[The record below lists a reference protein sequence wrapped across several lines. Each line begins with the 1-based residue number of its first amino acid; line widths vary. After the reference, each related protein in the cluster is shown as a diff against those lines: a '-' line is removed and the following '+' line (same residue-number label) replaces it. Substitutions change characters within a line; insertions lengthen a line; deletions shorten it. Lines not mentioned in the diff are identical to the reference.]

1 MPYLI
6 DGHNLIG
13 QIPGIELDDPNDEA
27 KLVQK
32 LTGYAAR
39 TGKRC
44 VVVFDNGIPGGASRM
59 STRMVEVVFA
69 SNPGTAD
76 KLMMSRI
83 RKAQDP
89 GQWTVV
95 SGDRMIL
102 DAAKARKMKTIT
114 SAEFALLLRPP
125 VKKKPVVEKEER
137 SDVYVS
143 PKEVEEWLD
152 IFKKRKKE

>member
-13 QIPGIELDDPNDEA
+13 QLPDLRLDDPNDEA

-59 STRMVEVVFA
+59 STGKVEVIFA
-69 SNPGTAD
+69 STPGTAD
-76 KLMMSRI
+76 KLMMRRI
-83 RKAQDP
+83 LKVKDP

-95 SGDRMIL
+95 SGDHAIL
-102 DAAKARKMKTIT
+102 NAAKARKMKTIT
-114 SAEFALLLRPP
+114 SAEFA
-125 VKKKPVVEKEER
+125 
-137 SDVYVS
+137 
-143 PKEVEEWLD
+143 
-152 IFKKRKKE
+152 